1 MKWLVGF
8 NAEKSQLI
16 LFNWSYNTGVIDV
29 KMGGSVFQEKLY
41 FNMLRLSSSSKLD
54 WCSYVISIAKTPFE
68 YKLGLDSLYEV
79 SFS

>member
-16 LFNWSYNTGVIDV
+16 LFNWSYNTGVFDV

-68 YKLGLDSLYEV
+68 
-79 SFS
+79 